1 MKKRKK
7 GKKLILKEHCKK
19 IFYIFFIVKNANFPF
34 NEQAEMVDNILYFDF
49 VKTFAKIVQSSFTET
64 QKAYFLSLNI
74 RTYMYTKKNN
84 FVKLAWTVS

>member
-1 MKKRKK
+1 
-7 GKKLILKEHCKK
+7 
-19 IFYIFFIVKNANFPF
+19 
-34 NEQAEMVDNILYFDF
+34 MVDNILYFDF

-74 RTYMYTKKNN
+74 RTYMYTKKIN